1 MSFEGR
7 TSSKPPL
14 EDISEALKSTLI
26 FLPKTGSAKEN
37 NVLCCAIE
45 LFVVIF
51 HIEAICKR
59 LLHCLNESTD
69 VLLVQKTRAEN
80 NVNT

>member
-1 MSFEGR
+1 MGVQAAL
-7 TSSKPPL
+7 PPL
-14 EDISEALKSTLI
+14 EDISGAVKSTLI

-37 NVLCCAIE
+37 NVLCCTIE